1 MLYISEALYLQPSQT
16 SMTES
21 FAKIINRYKLLTI
34 FAKDTPLYFKPRM
47 PLFISNEG
55 QDSVLKVTYVV
66 KLFGAQSCLMFA

>member
-1 MLYISEALYLQPSQT
+1 MLYISEAYLQPSQT

-47 PLFISNEG
+47 ALFISNEG

-66 KLFGAQSCLMFA
+66 KLFGAQRCLMFA